1 MDKRI
6 AGYAA
11 LLLSLLAHPAQS
23 ALECSSQPA
32 PMVFY
37 QPLLRHQGLSE
48 EMLEPIKAKLQARQ
62 VKTIILQWSRYGAYS
77 LWDSG
82 GYDWLQRRLCGNRK
96 YQFIFGLYAD
106 PQFFERLKLSD
117 AELKDYLHV
126 LAQANLA
133 EAAKIKPHMGEQVK
147 GWYLSEE
154 IDDLNWQSL
163 PRQQMLAE
171 HLREQVVAL
180 RKLTPG
186 KPVYV
191 STFFGG
197 HSPPRVYAEMLQRLQ
212 QQSGVIWLVQDG
224 QGVRR
229 DPRPDTA
236 AYLQAVAATLPAER
250 WQGVLEV
257 FTERV
262 QDGQSSFCPVSRPT
276 EARRQQLWCAAT
288 GRAAQAVFSLNQLAG
303 EQLLDPGQQCRS
315 QNQRIR

>member
-1 MDKRI
+1 M
-6 AGYAA
+6 
-11 LLLSLLAHPAQS
+11 
-23 ALECSSQPA
+23 
-32 PMVFY
+32 
-37 QPLLRHQGLSE
+37 
-48 EMLEPIKAKLQARQ
+48 
-62 VKTIILQWSRYGAYS
+62 
-77 LWDSG
+77 
-82 GYDWLQRRLCGNRK
+82 
-96 YQFIFGLYAD
+96 
-106 PQFFERLKLSD
+106 
-117 AELKDYLHV
+117 
-126 LAQANLA
+126 
-133 EAAKIKPHMGEQVK
+133 
-147 GWYLSEE
+147 
-154 IDDLNWQSL
+154 
-163 PRQQMLAE
+163 
-171 HLREQVVAL
+171 AL